1 MMKIYGELS
10 EVQKHQGFTEMSSI
24 AIALTPEA
32 MEKFARFVAHA
43 ASEMKRMGTA
53 YDHIHF
59 MDFCKDWDAAWP
71 DVQLARVYKDKQ
83 DS

>member
-1 MMKIYGELS
+1 MKIYGEPAD
-10 EVQKHQGFTEMSSI
+10 VQKHAGFTELSSI
-24 AIALTPEA
+24 TIALTPEA
-32 MEKFARFVAHA
+32 MEKFASFVAHA

-59 MDFCKDWDAAWP
+59 MDFCKAWDAAWP
-71 DVQLARVYKDKQ
+71 DVVLARAHDDAR

>member
-10 EVQKHQGFTEMSSI
+10 EEQKHAGFTEMSSI
-24 AIALTPEA
+24 AIALSPDA
-32 MEKFARFVAHA
+32 MEKFASFVAHA
-43 ASEMKRMGTA
+43 ASEMKRMGSA

-71 DVQLARVYKDKQ
+71 DVQLTRVHDDTQ

>member
-1 MMKIYGELS
+1 MLKIYGEPF
-10 EVQKHQGFTEMSSI
+10 EVQKHEGLTEMSSI
-24 AIALTPEA
+24 AIAFTPEA
-32 MEKFARFVAHA
+32 MEKFASFVAHA
-43 ASEMKRMGTA
+43 ASEMKRMGEA

-71 DVQLARVYKDKQ
+71 DVVLARVNEATH